1 MYNKGRNRIVAG
13 VMDMTRSIFTKY
25 INPTNLLRLQKTL
38 DLSDV
43 NGHKPCINAVMVP
56 ISERLDEEEREAAL
70 KRALEWQNRGWPS
83 SMLYDC
89 MGEDY
94 YEDEDGSIILN
105 PKNLKKLNK
114 RLYGDKKKSTKR
126 GSRGKGKKTDYVTYQ
141 DEDEYWENRQSLY
154 THGEWSDDEDNYE
167 EGYKKIKFYPDIT
180 NEMSVIEFDSL
191 KKFNDF
197 CDERGYLV
205 GTTDYENLKNWGTV
219 HCCLDPI
226 DLEYGEFAIITDT
239 SYGGLYWTVEKD
251 LPEDVKHPELVK
263 TEN

>member
-1 MYNKGRNRIVAG
+1 MYKGRNRIVAG
-13 VMDMTRSIFTKY
+13 VMDMTRSLFTKY

-43 NGHKPCINAVMVP
+43 NGRKPCINAVMVP
-56 ISERLDEEEREAAL
+56 ISERLDEEEREAEL
-70 KRALEWQNRGWPS
+70 KRALEWQSRGWPK
-83 SMLYDC
+83 SMMYDC
-89 MGEDY
+89 MGEEY
-94 YEDEDGSIILN
+94 YDDDGCVILN

-114 RLYGDKKKSTKR
+114 RLYDEKKKKSSKR
-126 GSRGKGKKTDYVTYQ
+126 GSRGKGKKADYVTYQ

-180 NEMSVIEFDSL
+180 NEISVIEFDSL
-191 KKFNDF
+191 KKFSDY
-197 CDERGYLV
+197 CDEHGYLV

-263 TEN
+263 TDN